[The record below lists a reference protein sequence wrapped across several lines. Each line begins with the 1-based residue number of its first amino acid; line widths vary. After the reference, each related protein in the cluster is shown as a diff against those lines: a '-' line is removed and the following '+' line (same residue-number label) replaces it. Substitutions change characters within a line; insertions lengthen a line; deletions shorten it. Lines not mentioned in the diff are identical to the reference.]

1 MADAVLMARR
11 CLSANL
17 QDAQDAQDAQGKSS
31 LENEIS
37 QSRRLKIKHG
47 IMGIFL
53 DFNQGHSSYVH
64 VAMGAM
70 DGYLV
75 KNLRPEWA

>member
-1 MADAVLMARR
+1 MLFFPGADI

-17 QDAQDAQDAQGKSS
+17 QDAQDAQDA
-31 LENEIS
+31 
-37 QSRRLKIKHG
+37 H
-47 IMGIFL
+47 
-53 DFNQGHSSYVH
+53 GHSSYVH

-75 KNLRPEWA
+75 KNHPSEHKNWEMEVLKKTRMRTPVITS